1 MANKKIINLQKKRTA
16 MTVKKVFKFLKIPIV
31 ILAVAAALFLSA
43 RLMGNVAVSNV
54 TDSIRQVKTVFTK
67 SGGYPYSLE
76 AFNLRKVVPIG
87 GGPMII
93 YNDSSLVL
101 NASGDKIFSSQLDY
115 ADSKVISKNG
125 RALIYSTSSNAVI
138 LQSKTETLGTVTED
152 SPVLAADIADNGS
165 FATSHAS
172 EEHQSVL
179 NVYNNRLKKVFQ
191 WNCSKERIADVS
203 LSNNGK
209 NIAVIAVGAENAEI
223 YTRLIIFNVGDEE
236 PKADIKYRG
245 TLFLD
250 IVYTAS
256 NKIIAAGDNRTVV
269 LSKSGEAVDELV
281 YSEDSILA
289 VCSDDSGNTVVFYEE
304 FGGSKTGVVRFSRSG
319 KRSCS
324 FTVDGIPDCIAAQG
338 GRIAL
343 AFGEEIVV
351 YSSNGKE
358 SKRTEASAAPS
369 QVFFCSGTVYTVESG
384 AIHKY

>member
-43 RLMGNVAVSNV
+43 RLMGNVAVSNI

-191 WNCSKERIADVS
+191 WNCSKERIADIS

-358 SKRTEASAAPS
+358 SKRIEASVAPS